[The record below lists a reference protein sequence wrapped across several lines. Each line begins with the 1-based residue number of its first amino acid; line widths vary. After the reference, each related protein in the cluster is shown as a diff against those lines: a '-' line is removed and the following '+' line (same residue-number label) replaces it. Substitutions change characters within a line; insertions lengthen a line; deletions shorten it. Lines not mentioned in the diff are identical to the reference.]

1 MASAGAGGPAGRINR
16 RFLLLALV
24 SAALSALLV
33 FVAISRA
40 GGGKQSS
47 GSTDTAAVVV
57 AAVDIPARTQITK
70 DMVKVRDVPV
80 SIKPEMAYGS
90 VDEVIGKATRYPL
103 VVEEEVTS
111 LKVVSLQGVQGAD
124 SLSFTIPKG
133 MRAISI
139 KADQVLSA
147 GGLVLPGD
155 YVDIIGVFNVKDKD
169 GNEQEAYFVRTILQ
183 NIEVLAVAQTIADV
197 PPPADGD
204 GTEAAATTSES
215 QRARGSEADPNP
227 EATTLTL
234 LVEPEK
240 AEWLF
245 LAEANGTL
253 RAIVRGFGDSDSTDV
268 RPIVET
274 ELFPPGVGTSAAAP
288 ATLPPG

>member
-1 MASAGAGGPAGRINR
+1 MARAGAGGPAGRINR
-16 RFLLLALV
+16 RFLMLALV

-80 SIKPEMAYGS
+80 SIKPEMAYS
-90 VDEVIGKATRYPL
+90 TVDEVIGKATRYPL

>member
-1 MASAGAGGPAGRINR
+1 M
-16 RFLLLALV
+16 LALV

-40 GGGKQSS
+40 GGGKESS

-80 SIKPEMAYGS
+80 SVKPEMAYS
-90 VDEVIGKATRYPL
+90 TVDEVIGKATRYPL
-103 VVEEEVTS
+103 VVEEELTS
-111 LKVVSLQGVQGAD
+111 LKVVSLQGAQGAD
-124 SLSFTIPKG
+124 GIAFVIPKG

-155 YVDIIGVFNVKDKD
+155 YVDIIGVFSVKNKD
-169 GNEQEAYFVRTILQ
+169 GGEDEAYFVRTILQ

-204 GTEAAATTSES
+204 GTEAAATTSEG

-253 RAIVRGFGDSDSTDV
+253 RAIVRGFGDSDTTDV

-274 ELFPPGVGTSAAAP
+274 ELFPPGVGPSAAAP
-288 ATLPPG
+288 AALPPG